1 MTHTRSLIVLLLSTA
16 VWACASTPEESA
28 GEGASGADPLIPGQ
42 EAQSRRTTLRV
53 ENQAFNDMTIY
64 VVRGGSRQRIG
75 QVTGASSALLTIPES
90 MVGGGATLQFQ
101 ADPVGSNRAPI
112 SESINVNPGDEVRL
126 TIPAGS

>member
-1 MTHTRSLIVLLLSTA
+1 MTRARSLIVLLLSTM

-28 GEGASGADPLIPGQ
+28 GEGTPGVDPLIPNQ
-42 EAQSRRTTLRV
+42 EAQGRRTTLRV
-53 ENQAFNDMTIY
+53 DNQAFNDMTIY

-75 QVTGASSALLTIPES
+75 QVTGATTALLTIPEN

-112 SESINVNPGDEVRL
+112 SEDINVNPGDEVRL
-126 TIPAGS
+126 TIPAGT

>member
-1 MTHTRSLIVLLLSTA
+1 MRSRSLLMLLLSSLLIS
-16 VWACASTPEESA
+16 CASTPEETPAEDAA
-28 GEGASGADPLIPGQ
+28 GGDPLIPGQ
-42 EAQSRRTTLRV
+42 EARAQRTTLRV

-75 QVTGASSALLTIPES
+75 QVTGSSSALLTIPES

-112 SESINVNPGDEVRL
+112 SESISVNPGDEVRL
-126 TIPAGS
+126 TIPPS